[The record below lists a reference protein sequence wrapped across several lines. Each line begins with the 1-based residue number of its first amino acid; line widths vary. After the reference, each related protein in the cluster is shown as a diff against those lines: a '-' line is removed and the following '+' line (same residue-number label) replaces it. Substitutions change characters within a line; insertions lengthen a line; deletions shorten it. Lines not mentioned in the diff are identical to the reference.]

1 MAIILDYE
9 LKHDE
14 THGYYRDYSK
24 YFNMK
29 IKNENKSFNMDKN
42 KSQLNT
48 DDLNKLVNSKID
60 KAQNLNIILTQ
71 KICYND
77 IYYQKIVYGNSMSLG
92 IMY

>member
-1 MAIILDYE
+1 MAIILDHE
-9 LKHDE
+9 LKYDK
-14 THGYYRDYSK
+14 THGYYKDYSK

-29 IKNENKSFNMDKN
+29 IKNENKSFNMDK
-42 KSQLNT
+42 SQSNT

-60 KAQNLNIILTQ
+60 KTQNLNIIPSQ
-71 KICYND
+71 KIYND